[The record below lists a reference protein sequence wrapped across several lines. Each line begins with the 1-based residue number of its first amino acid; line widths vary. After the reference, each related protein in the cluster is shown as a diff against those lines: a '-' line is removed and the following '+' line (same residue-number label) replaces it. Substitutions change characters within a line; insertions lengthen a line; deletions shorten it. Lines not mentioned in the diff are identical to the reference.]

1 MRPWLLLLPL
11 LALAA
16 TAQTNSAKPGTGTV
30 TGHVYC
36 ADTNAPAR
44 GASVQ
49 LEPARDADD
58 RGAGRPFQYS
68 GPPPGGIVQTAFDG
82 SFTFSAVPPGSYY
95 VIVSAPG
102 YLSPRANGEDFDS
115 AEPPPPAGQPPLVIP
130 KVDVQADQTAN
141 VDVRLER
148 GAAISGT
155 VRFDDGS
162 PASGV
167 RVMVLHK
174 SKDKWVGSQF
184 AGIIVGGNLDNTDD
198 LGHYRISGLRDRE
211 YLVEVMLNRVDMLT
225 AGPHSAGLRGVQ
237 RSSFMIYSGDTA
249 HIHDAVPFK
258 LGAGE
263 EHTGEDITIPLS
275 KFHAISGV
283 VTASIDGHTINH
295 AFIQI
300 TNTDDKETIA
310 SGQVSSDGTFR
321 IDCVPEGSYLLR
333 VIDASDTQ
341 SQDISV
347 GREHNITLSDSK
359 TIHQYGKLEQP
370 IKIEA
375 DIPNLVLSVP
385 NKTASQPSPH
395 PTASQ

>member
-1 MRPWLLLLPL
+1 MHTWPLLLVPL
-11 LALAA
+11 ITLAA
-16 TAQTNSAKPGTGTV
+16 TAQNNSAKSGTGTV

-49 LEPARDADD
+49 LEPAKDVED

-82 SFTFSAVPPGSYY
+82 SFTFSAVSPGSYY
-95 VIVSAPG
+95 VIVSASG
-102 YLSPRANGEDFDS
+102 YLSPRAHGEDFDD

-130 KVDVQADQTAN
+130 KVDVQADQAAN
-141 VDVRLER
+141 IDVRLER
-148 GAAISGT
+148 GAAVSGT

-184 AGIIVGGNLDNTDD
+184 AGIIVGGNMDNTDD
-198 LGHYRISGLRDRE
+198 LGRYRISGLRDRE
-211 YLVEVMLNRVDMLT
+211 YLVEAMLNRVDMLT
-225 AGPHSAGLRGVQ
+225 EGGHSAGLRGVQ

-249 HIHDAVPFK
+249 HIRDAVPFK

-275 KFHAISGV
+275 KFHTINGV
-283 VTASIDGHTINH
+283 VTAAIDGHSINH

-300 TNTDDKETIA
+300 TNADDKETIA
-310 SGQVSSDGTFR
+310 SAEAASDGTFR

-333 VIDASDTQ
+333 VVNASDTQ
-341 SQDISV
+341 WPEVTV
-347 GREHNITLSDSK
+347 GEHHSTFSDSK
-359 TIHQYGKLEQP
+359 TLHQYGKLEQP
-370 IKIEA
+370 IKIEG
-375 DIPNLVLSVP
+375 DIPNLTLAIPEKPAPQTSP
-385 NKTASQPSPH
+385 QTTASQ
-395 PTASQ
+395 